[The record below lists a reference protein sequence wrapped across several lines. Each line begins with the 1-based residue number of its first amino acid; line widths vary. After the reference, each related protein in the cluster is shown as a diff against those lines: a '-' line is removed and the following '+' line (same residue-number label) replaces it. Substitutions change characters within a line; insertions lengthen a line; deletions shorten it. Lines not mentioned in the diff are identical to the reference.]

1 MTKIPQP
8 GSPVRGSSSG
18 VPIMA
23 AFDLLGRRWAMR
35 ILWEIAKGPCS
46 FRELQERCGQ
56 MSPTSLNLRLKEM
69 RASKIVTQE
78 ANLGYRLTELGEE
91 LNQALDP
98 LRIWSEKWAAFSAN
112 DR

>member
-1 MTKIPQP
+1 MTKRPHP
-8 GSPVRGSSSG
+8 GIPVRGSSRG

-35 ILWEIAKGPCS
+35 ILWEISKGPCS

-56 MSPTSLNLRLKEM
+56 MSPTSLNLRLREL

-78 ANLGYRLTELGEE
+78 AHLGYSLTELGAE
-91 LNQALDP
+91 LNRALDP
-98 LRIWSEKWAAFSAN
+98 LREWSEKWASVSID